1 MLVSKVSVF
10 LFQINLTNHS
20 EKNNNNKI
28 IFMLNKA
35 HSNICVALSN
45 STCCCFQ
52 LFSTQKTSRKVS
64 SNSWKCTFPFLIA
77 KRVGVGKNYHF
88 PKKYHQFPLD
98 YYFST
103 DINIQKEQKWKKYPH
118 LMKFYLHKFKLLE
131 ILRLNSVKLE
141 IFVSRF
147 WTISLV
153 TNY

>member
-45 STCCCFQ
+45 STCCCFLLKVLKVYFPLPYCKKGGGGRGGGKL
-52 LFSTQKTSRKVS
+52 LFSEKIPSIST
-64 SNSWKCTFPFLIA
+64 WLLPFHPHTLTIRT
-77 KRVGVGKNYHF
+77 KR
-88 PKKYHQFPLD
+88 Q
-98 YYFST
+98 
-103 DINIQKEQKWKKYPH
+103 KYPH
-118 LMKFYLHKFKLLE
+118 LMKFYLHTFKLLE
-131 ILRLNSVKLE
+131 ILRLNSVRPE

-147 WTISLV
+147 WSISLIA
-153 TNY
+153 NH